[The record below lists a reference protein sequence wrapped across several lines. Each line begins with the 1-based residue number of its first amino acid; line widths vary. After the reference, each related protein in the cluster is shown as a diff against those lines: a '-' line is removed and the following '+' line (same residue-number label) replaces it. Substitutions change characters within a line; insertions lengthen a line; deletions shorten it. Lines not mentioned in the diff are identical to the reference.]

1 MKPFSFPKSERLCRK
16 KSIDQIFES
25 GKNVFNYPIKA
36 IYTISPPAE
45 GDIPCQVL
53 FVVPKKKFKRAV
65 HRNAIRRKI
74 REAYR
79 LNKQTLIDWCL
90 INKKVLRITFI
101 FIASE
106 EVNYNI
112 ITESINR
119 IFELIQE
126 HNS

>member
-1 MKPFSFPKSERLCRK
+1 MKPFSFPKSERLCSK

-36 IYTISPPAE
+36 IYTISPPDE

-65 HRNAIRRKI
+65 HRNAIRRKV

-112 ITESINR
+112 ITETINR